1 MKEAVVQHEHL
12 ILRIIA
18 FDTTAD
24 LPHAYLLNVAKQ
36 LRLENEEVKYAWMFM
51 NDSFRDKRVIFT
63 PPAVLACACLHLG
76 MIFNSKGANGDDSG
90 GTARAIDRS
99 DLLPSSEDG
108 DDEESFLAKWW
119 GLYGIDNRALA
130 EAAEWISSCS
140 LSASK

>member
-24 LPHAYLLNVAKQ
+24 LPHAFLLNVAKQ

-76 MIFNSKGANGDDSG
+76 MIFNSKETNGDDSG
-90 GTARAIDRS
+90 RTKVIDRS

-140 LSASK
+140 LSVK